1 MLDGNKLGLGFFEGI
16 PVEWYHLLREDI
28 GFEYSKSFYIIFF
41 CYREAERRKNLL
53 HQFRLWK
60 LLKRK
65 HWNIVVTERAK
76 KEMAD
81 RDQDQMRR

>member
-1 MLDGNKLGLGFFEGI
+1 MLDGNKLGLGSFEGI

-28 GFEYSKSFYIIFF
+28 GFEYSKSFYT
-41 CYREAERRKNLL
+41 CREAERRKNLL

-81 RDQDQMRR
+81 QDQMRR

>member
-1 MLDGNKLGLGFFEGI
+1 MTIFQDNIYTYYLEKKPATLKNQVDTTL
-16 PVEWYHLLREDI
+16 
-28 GFEYSKSFYIIFF
+28 YIIHKFPAIF
-41 CYREAERRKNLL
+41 SNRETQRTKDLL

-65 HWNIVVTERAK
+65 HWNVVVTERAK

-81 RDQDQMRR
+81 RDDSGL